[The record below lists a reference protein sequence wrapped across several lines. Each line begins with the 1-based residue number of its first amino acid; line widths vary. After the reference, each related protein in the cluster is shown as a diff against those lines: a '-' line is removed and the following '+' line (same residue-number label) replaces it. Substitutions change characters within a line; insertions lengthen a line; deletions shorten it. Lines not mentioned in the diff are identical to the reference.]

1 MTLLFQTLIDKF
13 FITEKDIEEH
23 SREETLF
30 SLLLM
35 IFTTWFALKICQ
47 IKTTSFF
54 NQTTRDLI
62 SSYALPISILS
73 ISLVSNFLCQ
83 DMTFATFEYQPS
95 NNLGFH
101 YLDFTQLEAK
111 TLLVSIGLG
120 FCLSLVFFMSQ
131 SISIGN
137 VQFNIYITC
146 HLVSMCTKLK
156 LSYSNG

>member
-1 MTLLFQTLIDKF
+1 MALLFQTLIDKF
-13 FITEKDIEEH
+13 FITEKDMEEH

-73 ISLVSNFLCQ
+73 ISLIATFLSQ
-83 DMTFATFEYQPS
+83 DMTFASFEYQPS

-101 YLDFTQLEAK
+101 CLDFTQLEAK

-137 VQFNIYITC
+137 VQFNT
-146 HLVSMCTKLK
+146 
-156 LSYSNG
+156 